1 MIAAMRRAWPVVLLF
16 SLWSRPACAQTVF
29 ELSGGYS
36 LAHDPRDAVTLPAG
50 WFAGAAI
57 RLTPALSA
65 VADVSGQY
73 ATIALFDTDARL
85 TAHSLMG
92 GLRLSARLGRL
103 TEFGQVLAGIVR
115 TSGSAFG
122 ATTSGQS
129 IGVQPGA
136 GIDYPVTPTWSAR
149 AEVDIRLMTAQP
161 DAQNGGHQY
170 RFVAAL
176 VYSIRRHES
185 PRTAP

>member
-1 MIAAMRRAWPVVLLF
+1 MIAVMRRAWSVVLLL
-16 SLWSRPACAQTVF
+16 SLFPRPAHAQSTF

-57 RLTPALSA
+57 GLTSALSV

-85 TAHSLMG
+85 TAHAVMG

-103 TEFGQVLAGIVR
+103 TEFGQVLAGVVR

-122 ATTSGQS
+122 STTSGRS
-129 IGVQPGA
+129 IGVQPGV
-136 GIDYPVTPTWSAR
+136 GIDYPLARTWSAR
-149 AEVDIRLMTAQP
+149 AELDIRLIAAQP
-161 DAQNGGHQY
+161 DAQNGGRQY
-170 RFVAAL
+170 RFAAGL
-176 VYSIRRHES
+176 VYQHPRR
-185 PRTAP
+185 

>member
-1 MIAAMRRAWPVVLLF
+1 MIAAMRRAWPLGLLF
-16 SLWSRPACAQTVF
+16 SLWSCPAWAQTGF

-36 LAHDPRDAVTLPAG
+36 LAHDPRDAITLPAG

-57 RLTPALSA
+57 GLTAALSA

-73 ATIALFDTDARL
+73 KTIALFDTDARL
-85 TAHSLMG
+85 TAHSVMG

-103 TEFGQVLAGIVR
+103 TEFGQVLAGVVR

-122 ATTSGQS
+122 STTSGQAL
-129 IGVQPGA
+129 GVQPGA
-136 GIDYPVTPTWSAR
+136 GFDYPLAPGWSAR
-149 AEVDIRLMTAQP
+149 AEVDMRLIASQP
-161 DAQNGGHQY
+161 DATNGGHQY

-176 VYSIRRHES
+176 VYSNRRHGS
-185 PRTAP
+185 P

>member
-1 MIAAMRRAWPVVLLF
+1 MIAAMRRAWPVVLLL
-16 SLWSRPACAQTVF
+16 SVVPRPAQAQAGF

-57 RLTPALSA
+57 GLTPSLSA

-73 ATIALFDTDARL
+73 ATIDLFETDGRF
-85 TAHSLMG
+85 TAHGVMG
-92 GLRLSARLGRL
+92 GVRVSARLGRL
-103 TEFGQVLAGIVR
+103 TEFGQVVAGVVR

-122 ATTSGQS
+122 STTSGQS
-129 IGVQPGA
+129 FGVQPGA
-136 GIDYPVTPTWSAR
+136 GIDYPVAQTWSAR
-149 AEVDIRLMTAQP
+149 AELDIRLIAAQP

-176 VYSIRRHES
+176 VYRR
-185 PRTAP
+185 PRP

>member
-1 MIAAMRRAWPVVLLF
+1 MIAAMRRGWPVVLLL
-16 SLWSRPACAQTVF
+16 SLFPRPAIAQTAF
-29 ELSGGYS
+29 EVSGGYS

-57 RLTPALSA
+57 GLTSALSA

-73 ATIALFDTDARL
+73 ATIDLFDTDARL
-85 TAHSLMG
+85 TAHSVMG
-92 GLRLSARLGRL
+92 GLRLSARLGRI
-103 TEFGQVLAGIVR
+103 TEFGQVLAGVVH

-122 ATTSGQS
+122 STTSGQS

-136 GIDYPVTPTWSAR
+136 GIDYPLARTWSAR
-149 AEVDIRLMTAQP
+149 AELDIRLIASQP
-161 DAQNGGHQY
+161 GTTNGGHQY

-176 VYSIRRHES
+176 VYANRQHGS
-185 PRTAP
+185 P

>member
-1 MIAAMRRAWPVVLLF
+1 MIAAMRRGWPVVLLLAVF
-16 SLWSRPACAQTVF
+16 PCPVRAQTVF
-29 ELSGGYS
+29 EVSGGYS

-57 RLTPALSA
+57 GLTSALSA

-73 ATIALFDTDARL
+73 KTIPLFESEARL
-85 TAHSLMG
+85 TVHSVMG
-92 GLRLSARLGRL
+92 GLRVSARLGRL
-103 TEFGQVLAGIVR
+103 VEFGQVLAGIVR

-122 ATTSGQS
+122 STTSGQS
-129 IGVQPGA
+129 FGVQPGA
-136 GIDYPVTPTWSAR
+136 GIDYLLARTWSAR
-149 AEVDIRLMTAQP
+149 AELDIRLIAAQP

-176 VYSIRRHES
+176 VYASRRHGS
-185 PRTAP
+185 P